1 MKNNKNKKTII
12 ILPPEY
18 QEVLVTHEMKM
29 ENDNFE
35 IETVR
40 NLLYLYSVS
49 FVLTKTVRNGVL

>member
-1 MKNNKNKKTII
+1 MMKNNKNKKTII

-29 ENDNFE
+29 ENNNFE

-49 FVLTKTVRNGVL
+49 FE